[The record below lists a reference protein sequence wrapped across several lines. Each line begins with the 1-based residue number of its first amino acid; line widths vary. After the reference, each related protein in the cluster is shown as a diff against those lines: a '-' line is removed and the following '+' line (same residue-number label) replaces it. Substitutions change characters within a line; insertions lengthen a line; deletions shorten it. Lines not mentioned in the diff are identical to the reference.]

1 MRWDKIAQSEEF
13 RHLVGIKGR
22 FMTIAIIFSFVYYF
36 ALPLSV
42 GYLKPFMTQKVTG
55 SINIAYWFA
64 LSQFFV
70 VWIIA
75 GIYARV
81 ANHTFDPIADK
92 IRRENA
98 GGVER

>member
-1 MRWDKIAQSEEF
+1 MKWDKIAQSEEF
-13 RHLVGIKGR
+13 KHLVKIKAR
-22 FMTIAIIFSFVYYF
+22 FMTIAIIFSTVYYF

-42 GYLKPFMTQKVTG
+42 GYLKPFMIQKVSG

-70 VWIIA
+70 AWIIA
-75 GIYARV
+75 GVYARV
-81 ANHTFDPIADK
+81 ANRSFDPIADK

-98 GGVER
+98 GGLER